1 MTFVKGIME
10 INTRKEKNAVVVS
23 VKGRMDAV
31 SSADF
36 EKELAA
42 LMAEGESTFIIDFG
56 ELDYISSAGVRSI
69 LIAAKKL
76 KAREGYLSLCSLK
89 DLVEEVFKISGFSS
103 IIPIYE
109 SVNSALAR
117 AHPEIGFKTD
127 GQ

>member
-1 MTFVKGIME
+1 ME

-36 EKELAA
+36 EKELAT

-69 LIAAKKL
+69 LIAAIAAKKL
-76 KAREGYLSLCSLK
+76 KAKEGYLSLCSLK

-109 SVNSALAR
+109 SVNSALA
-117 AHPEIGFKTD
+117 HI
-127 GQ
+127 

>member
-36 EKELAA
+36 EKELAT

-109 SVNSALAR
+109 SVNSALA
-117 AHPEIGFKTD
+117 HI
-127 GQ
+127 